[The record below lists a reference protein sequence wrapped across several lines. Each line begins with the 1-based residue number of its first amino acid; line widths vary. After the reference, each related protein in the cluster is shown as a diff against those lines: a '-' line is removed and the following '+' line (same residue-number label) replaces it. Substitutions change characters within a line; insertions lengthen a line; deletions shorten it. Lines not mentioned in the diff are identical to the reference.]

1 MSENAPFRPRH
12 RTAPQAMVKTPE
24 TRTFYVVSLEDN
36 SHDRA
41 QIRDVSCNITG
52 AVEEFFTEHFSPAK
66 GQVSVKTIIAPDAA
80 RLVQLLTNDGD
91 AEPLSEHV
99 ILLLLDYYVLPGD
112 PRMGVTADP
121 RDLLPD
127 GTARLHSI
135 TVGGISLPTWLHT
148 RFPATPAVLLT
159 HADPDVEN
167 PAGLASIPWP
177 KAILRSPGD
186 LAVKIRQ
193 LLDRHFAPRFWPALR
208 RYAENEAGDS
218 WHTPGHNRG
227 NGFSQSVVQG
237 AFYRAYGPR
246 VFDTDLSVSVDHLG
260 DLSEPDAPGP
270 LVEAQQRAARVFGAR
285 ETFFITNGTS
295 TSNKALL
302 SALLRP
308 GEVVIIDRNC
318 HKSVHQSVI
327 MSGAR
332 PLYLPTRFNGRLGVW
347 APVRLDT
354 IQKALEADFGDQQPR
369 VMVLT
374 SCTYEG
380 VHYPVRDIAFA
391 CERAGVL
398 LVADEAW
405 APHARFHPSYI
416 AESGG
421 RQAGQRYSALDAG
434 AHFAVQSSHK
444 TLAAF
449 SQASMLHVSDRFAEL
464 FKQTGP
470 DFDWLRQ
477 RFANGVNGGYSR
489 FRHELMESLRYWHST
504 SPHYPMLATLELAGI
519 QMAIEGP
526 ALLGERRRWVK
537 QYLDESGVFGR
548 AMATLDDIVGGE
560 AGAHYRG
567 YFKDPLKVVIRVN
580 TAGEQ
585 HPGTQCDALCT
596 KLKEAHVQ
604 WEKSSVG
611 TVEFLVT
618 IGTTLSNIKTLAY
631 VLTQHRDL
639 LDLSDYSNHAVAARD
654 DLKYDPEWTRLAV
667 TPRDA
672 VLHDRCELVELD
684 VAASTDETVGRI
696 AAQFLVPYPPGI
708 PLVIPGL
715 MITDPLRAWVCE
727 TVLLGE
733 RRQRGAGARNVH
745 GLMESGG
752 HYFIRVLPKNYEV
765 PSQAAIDQL
774 QRVANTLS

>member
-1 MSENAPFRPRH
+1 MPENTHPRPQQRAA
-12 RTAPQAMVKTPE
+12 RQSMVRAPE
-24 TRTFYVVSLEDN
+24 TRTFYVVSLEDD

-41 QIRDVSCNITG
+41 RIKHVSHDITF
-52 AVEEFFTEHFSPAK
+52 AVEGFFTEHFSPAK

-80 RLVQLLTNDGD
+80 RLVQLLTNDD
-91 AEPLSEHV
+91 EPEPLSERV
-99 ILLLLDYYVLPGD
+99 ILFLLDYYVLPGD
-112 PRMGVTADP
+112 SNGGVRIDP
-121 RDLLPD
+121 RVLLPD
-127 GTARLHSI
+127 GTAQLHSI
-135 TVGGISLPTWLHT
+135 TVGGISLPTWLQT

-159 HADPDVEN
+159 NADPDLKN
-167 PAGLASIPWP
+167 PTGLATIPWS
-177 KAILRSPGD
+177 KDILRSPGD

-193 LLDRHFAPRFWPALR
+193 LLDRHFAPRFWTALR

-237 AFYRAYGPR
+237 TFYRAYGPR
-246 VFDTDLSVSVDHLG
+246 AFDTDLSVSVDHLG

-270 LVEAQQRAARVFGAR
+270 LAEAQQRAAKIFGAH

-308 GEVVIIDRNC
+308 GELIIVDRNC

-327 MSGAR
+327 LSGAR
-332 PLYLPTRFNGRLGVW
+332 PLYLPTRFNQRLGVW
-347 APVRLDT
+347 APVRLGT
-354 IQKALEADFGDQQPR
+354 ILKALEADFGDQKPR

-380 VHYPVRDIAFA
+380 VHYPVRDIADA
-391 CERAGVL
+391 CERNGVL

-405 APHARFHPSYI
+405 APHARFHPAYI
-416 AESGG
+416 AETGG
-421 RQAGQRYSALDAG
+421 RQVGQRYSALDAG

-449 SQASMLHVSDRFAEL
+449 SQASMLHVSNRFAEL
-464 FKQTGP
+464 FSRTGP
-470 DFDWLRQ
+470 GFDWLRQ
-477 RFANGVNGGYSR
+477 RFAHGMDGGYSR

-526 ALLGERRRWVK
+526 ALLGERRRWVQ
-537 QYLDESGVFGR
+537 QYLTESDVIGR
-548 AMATLDDIVGGE
+548 AIATLDDIVGGE
-560 AGAHYRG
+560 AGAYYRG

-580 TAGEQ
+580 TSGEQ
-585 HPGTQCDALCT
+585 HPGTHCEELCA
-596 KLKEAHVQ
+596 KLKEANVQ

-618 IGTTLSNIKTLAY
+618 IGTTLSNIKTLAH
-631 VLTQHRDL
+631 VLTQHHDL
-639 LDLSDYSNHAVAARD
+639 LDLSDNSDLAVAARD
-654 DLKYDPEWTRLAV
+654 DLHYDPEWTRLTV
-667 TPRDA
+667 TPRDS
-672 VLHDRCELVELD
+672 VVHDRCELVELN
-684 VAASTDETVGRI
+684 VTASTDDTVGRI

-715 MITDPLRAWVCE
+715 MLTASLRAWVVE
-727 TVLLGE
+727 TVLQGE
-733 RRQRGAGARNVH
+733 RKQRGTGARNVH
-745 GLMESGG
+745 GLMESRGR
-752 HYFIRVLPKNYEV
+752 YFIRVMPKNFEV
-765 PSQAAIDQL
+765 PSQATIDEL